1 MISAVTAPLDAAGRR
16 RRLRAA
22 VVVASVVVAA
32 AGSVLLATGGHG
44 ERATTRG
51 LTATLHLPGHPDFA
65 VAGPNGL
72 WVSTFRSYANPNLTP
87 SGQLL
92 RIDLATGNVQ
102 QTVQLP
108 GGENY
113 LVRYGDR
120 VIANPGYEG
129 TPDSCEHATSDC
141 TWPGELLAVD
151 WQTGRVLARRR
162 ADAASGPMA
171 VGGGA
176 LWVAAVGPATLQ
188 ELDPTT
194 LAPIAPPLALTR
206 TRVYGL
212 AWGDGYVWASASDD
226 GDVLR
231 IDPATRTITRVHV
244 GGFPIGIV
252 LAGGSVWVIDNANA
266 TVLRLNPSTL
276 RVIGQPIDTPS
287 GGAFYLGATDGYVF
301 IANETDGTITRI
313 DERTGQTAG
322 APIRIAPASN
332 NPNYSAAYAIVPAG
346 RAIWATS
353 QTTNTISRIQA
364 QP

>member
-1 MISAVTAPLDAAGRR
+1 MMSSVTARLDAGDWRR
-16 RRLRAA
+16 RMRVA
-22 VVVASVVVAA
+22 VVVVSIAVAA
-32 AGSVLLATGGHG
+32 AGVVVLATNGPGQ
-44 ERATTRG
+44 RATTRG

-65 VAGPNGL
+65 VAGPNAL

-92 RIDLATGNVQ
+92 RVDLATGTVQ

-113 LVRYGDR
+113 FVRYRDR

-129 TPDSCEHATSDC
+129 APDSCANATSDC
-141 TWPGELLAVD
+141 NRAGELLAVD

-162 ADAASGPMA
+162 SDVASGPMA

-176 LWVAAVGPATLQ
+176 LWVAQVGPATLR
-188 ELDPTT
+188 EVDPTT
-194 LAPIAPPLALTR
+194 LAPIAPPIALTR

-231 IDPATRTITRVHV
+231 INPKTRAITRVHV

-276 RVIGQPIDTPS
+276 KEIGPPIHTPS

-301 IANETDGTITRI
+301 IANEADGTITRI
-313 DERTGQTAG
+313 DQQTGKTAG
-322 APIRIAPASN
+322 APIRIAPATN
-332 NPNYSAAYAIVPAG
+332 NPNYAAAYAIAPAG
-346 RAIWATS
+346 TAIWATS

>member
-32 AGSVLLATGGHG
+32 AGSVLLAIGGHG
-44 ERATTRG
+44 DRATTRG

-65 VAGPNGL
+65 VAGPNAV

-92 RIDLATGNVQ
+92 RIDLATGNVR

-162 ADAASGPMA
+162 ADSASGPMA

-212 AWGDGYVWASASDD
+212 AWGDGYLWASASDD

-231 IDPATRTITRVHV
+231 IDPATRAITRVHV

-252 LAGGSVWVIDNANA
+252 VAGGSVWVIDNANA
-266 TVLRLNPSTL
+266 TVMRLNPSTL
-276 RVIGQPIDTPS
+276 RQIGHPIDTPS
-287 GGAFYLGATDGYVF
+287 GGAFYLGATDGCVF

-313 DERTGQTAG
+313 DERSGQTAG

-332 NPNYSAAYAIVPAG
+332 NPNYSAVYAIAPAG
-346 RAIWATS
+346 TAIWATS